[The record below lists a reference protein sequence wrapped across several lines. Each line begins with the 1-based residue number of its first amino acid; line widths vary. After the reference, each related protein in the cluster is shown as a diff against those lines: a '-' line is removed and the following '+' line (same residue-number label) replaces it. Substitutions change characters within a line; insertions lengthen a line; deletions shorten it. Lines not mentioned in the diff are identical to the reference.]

1 MTDQPS
7 AADLA
12 RDTAVE
18 PVPKVPGH
26 YLAKLP
32 DHWNYVNPS
41 GGVLM
46 TIGLRAMERELSGS
60 VQRGVELPGHASG
73 LQLLSATTVFC
84 QPVAAG
90 DVGIEV
96 VVLRRGDTAA
106 QARARVWSFARP
118 GPGLE
123 VVATFV
129 TEREGPE
136 MHGVKMPEVPK
147 PEASEHASSR
157 SQRAAPFNFYR
168 NVELS
173 LALGAPIWRTS
184 GWQAGPAHAA
194 FWYRYRTPQRDA
206 NGELDPLALPPLA
219 DTMPPALRC
228 GLGPD
233 VPQMMMP
240 SLDLTVYFLGKTRS
254 EWILVE
260 SFSERA
266 RAGFAVASANLWSED
281 GQLVARASQTMT
293 LRTLRR

>member
-1 MTDQPS
+1 MTDEGTLATQG
-7 AADLA
+7 ADLA

-18 PVPKVPGH
+18 PVSKVPGH
-26 YLAKLP
+26 YIAKLP
-32 DHWNYVNPS
+32 DHWNYLNPS

-46 TIGLRAMERELSGS
+46 TIGLRAMAREIG
-60 VQRGVELPGHASG
+60 ASPTG

-84 QPVAAG
+84 QPVVAG

-106 QARARVWSFARP
+106 QARARVWSLALP

-123 VVATFV
+123 IIATFV
-129 TEREGPE
+129 TERDGPE
-136 MHGVKMPEVPK
+136 MHGVKMPDVPK
-147 PEASEHASSR
+147 PEQTEHTSSR
-157 SQRAAPFNFYR
+157 TQRAAPFNFYR
-168 NVELS
+168 NIELS

-184 GWQAGPAHAA
+184 GWEAGPAHAA

-206 NGELDPLALPPLA
+206 SGAFDPLALPPLA
-219 DTMPPALRC
+219 DTMPPALRR
-228 GLGPD
+228 GLGPE

-240 SLDLTVYFLGKTRS
+240 SLDLTVYFVGKTTS

-260 SFSERA
+260 SFSEAA
-266 RAGFAVASANLWSED
+266 RAGFAVASANLWSEA

-293 LRTLRR
+293 LRTLKR

>member
-1 MTDQPS
+1 MTLELRDEG
-7 AADLA
+7 ADLA

-32 DHWNYVNPS
+32 DHWNYLNPS

-46 TIGLRAMERELSGS
+46 TIGLRAIGRELAAHP
-60 VQRGVELPGHASG
+60 ELR
-73 LQLLSATTVFC
+73 LLSATTVFC
-84 QPVAAG
+84 QPVVAG

-106 QARARVWSFARP
+106 QARARVWSLAQP

-123 VVATFV
+123 LLATYV

-136 MHGVKMPEVPK
+136 LHGVRMPTVPP
-147 PEASEHASSR
+147 PEQAEHTSSR
-157 SQRAAPFNFYR
+157 TKQAAPFNFYR
-168 NVELS
+168 NIELA
-173 LALGAPIWRTS
+173 LALGAPMWRTS
-184 GWQAGPAHAA
+184 GWEAGPAHAA

-206 NGELDPLALPPLA
+206 SGAFDPLALPPFA
-219 DTMPPALRC
+219 DTMPPALRR
-228 GLGPD
+228 GLGPN

-240 SLDLTVYFLGKTRS
+240 SLDLTMYFVGSTTR

-266 RAGFAVASANLWSED
+266 RAGFATASANLWSED
-281 GQLVARASQTMT
+281 GLLLARASQTMT
-293 LRTLRR
+293 LRTLKRRE